1 MADPKKGWIVN
12 LQGKDYA
19 TWPYVLD
26 EAHKR
31 GLLGTE
37 VNLVQVPSE
46 ENGHVAI
53 VKAKAFYLS
62 KVENL
67 PADSVD
73 AFEAYGDASPRN
85 VNSKIA
91 SALIRMAETRAKGR
105 ALRDACNIGMTLKEE
120 LPDDEPAPRPS
131 RVQPGDPEVIPRQ
144 CQTCGADVPGEEL
157 GTSRYRFKG
166 VYCAKCRTQMEQ
178 NAAEAPL
185 ACEWNDCGQVVT
197 PAQAKATRNTYK
209 QIICRD
215 HIKDAAAR
223 AVAAKPLN

>member
-1 MADPKKGWIVN
+1 MADPKRGWIVN

-31 GLLGTE
+31 GLVGTSVE
-37 VNLVQVPSE
+37 LVQIPCE

-53 VKAKAFYLS
+53 VKATARFG
-62 KVENL
+62 VTPE
-67 PADSVD
+67 

-120 LPDDEPAPRPS
+120 LPDNEPEERPRYVA
-131 RVQPGDPEVIPRQ
+131 RTQPGDPEVIPYQ

-166 VYCAKCRTQMEQ
+166 VYCVNCRAKMDA
-178 NAAEAPL
+178 NAAEAPP
-185 ACEWNDCGQVVT
+185 ACEWKGCGQVVT
-197 PAQAKATRNTYK
+197 PAQAKGTKT
-209 QIICRD
+209 QFGQSICRD
-215 HIKDAAAR
+215 HVKDAASAKI
-223 AVAAKPLN
+223 ASKPLS